1 MSSEQMPQDRWCAS
15 RGEYISVPPHEELV
29 RRQRE
34 EEEWW
39 EHNRRKEA
47 ERLEAWRAAEKTYPE
62 FCCRWP
68 VAEMDRQNGD
78 PVCPM
83 CGSRVLKTVVSER

>member
-1 MSSEQMPQDRWCAS
+1 MTYPPQ
-15 RGEYISVPPHEELV
+15 EEIN
-29 RRQRE
+29 RRNQE

-39 EHNRRKEA
+39 ENNRRKEA